1 MVYYIRLYLLVLFF
15 IINFVYRHTICIILS
30 GIINASVKKGEEV
43 PLKIVLEEN
52 VRKLIL
58 RLTAETQQADYD
70 EGS

>member
-1 MVYYIRLYLLVLFF
+1 MYYIIWNYKC
-15 IINFVYRHTICIILS
+15 ICE
-30 GIINASVKKGEEV
+30 KKRRS

>member
-1 MVYYIRLYLLVLFF
+1 MYYIIWNYKC
-15 IINFVYRHTICIILS
+15 ICE
-30 GIINASVKKGEEV
+30 KKEV